1 MARRLTSNN
10 YQADIISSQYAVE
23 YRSMSLEILLLAG
36 EYKNMKVK
44 PISEIIGAHRD
55 NVKVALDAVQSKL
68 KPLNQS
74 IAILKDE
81 EHEMK
86 VGNFS
91 ATV

>member
-1 MARRLTSNN
+1 MTKPRSYLFGTVPILTQQIKPN
-10 YQADIISSQYAVE
+10 D
-23 YRSMSLEILLLAG
+23 MPG

-44 PISEIIGAHRD
+44 PIAEIIPSHRE

-74 IAILKDE
+74 ISILKDE

-86 VGNFS
+86 VR
-91 ATV
+91 